1 MIVHPVGILL
11 VPYSSDNADGL
22 LNVPE
27 AETPETQLIVEL
39 FELFQSVKLT
49 FMDVNEVQPLNIP

>member
-1 MIVHPVGILL
+1 MIVHPDGIRFA
-11 VPYSSDNADGL
+11 PYSSVNADGL